1 MVEFTTMKSPRS
13 VAVVGAAGASGRQL
27 VTQLLDRS
35 TIHADARLQLVGH
48 RGGASEHELR
58 GLRADLRDA
67 FADDAP
73 TIDLAVDADQV
84 DADVVVMLA
93 GATVARD
100 LSVAPDRAAL
110 AAANRVMFEEFADAL
125 AARSGEPPIVIV
137 QSNPVELGVQ
147 VFSERLGRSRVVGA
161 GAWSDTLR
169 FRREIAD
176 SLGVRR
182 AAVDAMVL
190 GQHGDNMVP
199 LWSRVSV
206 GGIDDDVLG
215 TWIDSQRAGRD
226 PSALATEIADNKSR
240 LLKMVVEGS
249 AEQAFSECALLP
261 ADLRAAV
268 KPFLVHFTSGHTT
281 EIVTAHAVAE
291 ILEIVLSGE
300 TQLMP
305 LQVNLA
311 GEFHDMHGVCAV
323 PVVLGSD
330 GWSDAALPGCTDQEL
345 AMLLRAFAAINNG

>member
-1 MVEFTTMKSPRS
+1 M
-13 VAVVGAAGASGRQL
+13 AVVGAAGASGRQL
-27 VTQLLDRS
+27 VTQLLNRS
-35 TIHADARLQLVGH
+35 TVKADARLQLVGH

-73 TIDLAVDADQV
+73 TIEIALDADDV
-84 DADVVVMLA
+84 NADVVVMLA

-110 AAANRVMFEEFADAL
+110 AAINRVMFEEFADAL
-125 AARSGEPPIVIV
+125 AGRSGEPPIVIV

-147 VFSERLGRSRVVGA
+147 VFSERLGRGRVVGA

-176 SLGVRR
+176 SLNVRR
-182 AAVDAMVL
+182 GAVDAMVL

-206 GGIDDDVLG
+206 SGIDDDVLSA
-215 TWIDSQRAGRD
+215 WIDSQRTGRD
-226 PSALATEIADNKSR
+226 PLALATEIQDSKSR

-249 AEQAFSECALLP
+249 TEQAFSECALLP

-268 KPFLVHFTSGHTT
+268 KPFLIHFTSGHTT
-281 EIVTAHAVAE
+281 EIVTAHAVVE
-291 ILEIVLSGE
+291 VLEIVLSGE
-300 TQLMP
+300 SQLMP
-305 LQVNLA
+305 LQVALA
-311 GEFHDMHGVCAV
+311 GEVHGMNGVCAV
-323 PVVLGSD
+323 PVVLGFN
-330 GWSDAALPGCTDQEL
+330 GWTDAAMPGCTDQEL
-345 AMLLRAFAAINNG
+345 GMLLSAFAAINGC